1 MRVVRADD
9 ARAFLA
15 FCFRFSDLVDPTS
28 NEIYARIGYDPIAD
42 CDQGSS
48 GHWRS
53 SWYLPIQGVV
63 SARLYLTL
71 GLTIAAVAFGGWR
84 IVLPGTES
92 ASTGVSDSASTLIST
107 TMRAAFTG
115 AEASLAA
122 QYTVSGSY
130 AGTPVQP
137 PLMLVRADAASYCLQ
152 LTQGVIA
159 QHLAGPGGT
168 PEPGAC

>member
-1 MRVVRADD
+1 M
-9 ARAFLA
+9 
-15 FCFRFSDLVDPTS
+15 
-28 NEIYARIGYDPIAD
+28 
-42 CDQGSS
+42 
-48 GHWRS
+48 
-53 SWYLPIQGVV
+53 

-84 IVLPGTES
+84 IILPGTES
-92 ASTGVSDSASTLIST
+92 ASNGVSDGASTLIST

-122 QYTVSGSY
+122 RRTVSGTY

-137 PLMLVRADAASYCLQ
+137 PITLVRADATSYCLQ
-152 LTQGVIA
+152 LTQGAVL